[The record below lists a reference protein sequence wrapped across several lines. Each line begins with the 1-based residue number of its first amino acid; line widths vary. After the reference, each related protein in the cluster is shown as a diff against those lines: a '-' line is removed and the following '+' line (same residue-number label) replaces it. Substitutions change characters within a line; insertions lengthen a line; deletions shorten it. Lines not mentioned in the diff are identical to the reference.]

1 VKKISGYGNPM
12 RGVVPVFFRSK
23 TMPFL
28 GGWWVGLEWFLG
40 WVEWGKSF
48 RFLKNDLILGQ
59 KIRA

>member
-1 VKKISGYGNPM
+1 VLFF
-12 RGVVPVFFRSK
+12 VVV
-23 TMPFL
+23 TDGFL

-40 WVEWGKSF
+40 RVEWGKSF